1 MSLIKKLILLFCLMG
16 IAVSSYLLYG
26 KLFGSEIICGISS
39 CGTVNESKY
48 SMLFD
53 VPVSALGLLFYSG
66 MAFVTIVK
74 MDKLFLIGSI
84 FGVLFSAYLSF
95 IEAFVI
101 HAWCQWCVLSAWITI
116 CLFLLGLRQFKL
128 K

>member
-26 KLFGSEIICGISS
+26 KLLGSEIICGISS
-39 CGTVNESKY
+39 CGIVNESKY
-48 SMLFD
+48 SMLFGI
-53 VPVSALGLLFYSG
+53 PVSALGLLFYFG

-101 HAWCQWCVLSAWITI
+101 HAWCQWCVFSAWITI
-116 CLFLLGLRQFKL
+116 CLFLLGFRQFKL